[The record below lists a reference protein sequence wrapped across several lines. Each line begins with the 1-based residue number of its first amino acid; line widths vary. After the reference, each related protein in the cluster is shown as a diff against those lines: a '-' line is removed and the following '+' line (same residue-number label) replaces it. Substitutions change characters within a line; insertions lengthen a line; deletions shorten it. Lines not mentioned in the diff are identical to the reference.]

1 MQQTGARRLREDDY
15 EEPRAARHLHAVSD
29 DFPQTAAEGHGPI
42 YGENGRRTVRIT
54 GHPVPPRRQHAA
66 RRRSDIEA
74 RPDRIALWAVLLG
87 LFLVFMAAA
96 TANAAPL

>member
-1 MQQTGARRLREDDY
+1 MQHTGARRLREDDY
-15 EEPRAARHLHAVSD
+15 EEPRATRHLRAVSD
-29 DFPQTAAEGHGPI
+29 ELPRTAAEGYAPA
-42 YGENGRRTVRIT
+42 YAENGRRTVRIT
-54 GHPVPPRRQHAA
+54 GQPVPPRRQRSA
-66 RRRSDIEA
+66 RRSEIEA